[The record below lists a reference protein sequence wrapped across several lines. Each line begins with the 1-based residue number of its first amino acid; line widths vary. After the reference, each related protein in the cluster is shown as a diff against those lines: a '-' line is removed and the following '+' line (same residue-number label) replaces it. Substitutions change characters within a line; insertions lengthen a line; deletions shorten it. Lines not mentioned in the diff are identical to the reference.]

1 MRGRVMGGYEL
12 RDHLGYDPNEMAF
25 TNRRRRRKGS
35 GDDEEDG
42 DEEDGGGSWL
52 RTGDKGYFDD
62 QNRLFLSGRFKEV
75 INRAGEKVSPLTVEH
90 ALLDVARSR
99 LSGLVSLLVF
109 ATPHEELGETVGC
122 AVTLETKSGGKS
134 SSKSSGSSSSSAAT
148 CCEPYIKAAAC
159 NRSQARRHLASLA
172 TRDAAHT
179 RCAPKRPNRQAYAYW
194 IGREARF
201 TDIKL
206 REGQDD
212 YRQASKCDGGCSCCC
227 GGGDGASKRKQW
239 QSGTTA
245 ASSSSCR
252 RGYWPDPSHGPLLHR
267 PHTPF
272 NTQSQRQS
280 SRS

>member
-1 MRGRVMGGYEL
+1 MMMRRMVMKKMEVARGCVL
-12 RDHLGYDPNEMAF
+12 ATRA
-25 TNRRRRRKGS
+25 T
-35 GDDEEDG
+35 
-42 DEEDGGGSWL
+42 
-52 RTGDKGYFDD
+52 FDD

-122 AVTLETKSGGKS
+122 AVTLETKSGKS
-134 SSKSSGSSSSSAAT
+134 SSKSSGSSSSSAA
-148 CCEPYIKAAAC
+148 AAAASLTLKQL
-159 NRSQARRHLASLA
+159 RAIGLKRAAISPRWLPEMLLILDALPKGPTGKPMRIGLAEKLDLPILSFERGRMTIDRRASAMEAAAAARRRRRS
-172 TRDAAHT
+172 T
-179 RCAPKRPNRQAYAYW
+179 
-194 IGREARF
+194 
-201 TDIKL
+201 
-206 REGQDD
+206 
-212 YRQASKCDGGCSCCC
+212 
-227 GGGDGASKRKQW
+227 KRKQW

-252 RGYWPDPSHGPLLHR
+252 RGYWPYPSHRPLLHR